1 MVDLRFFVLSAL
13 LIAGC
18 QVETGPSAAISSPDT
33 VSTVPERSAPRR
45 ATPPRPDTARAVRDT
60 TRAVR
65 QPERLSPEAR
75 AQRRAAALVAFQD
88 LADRADDADAQA
100 LTRALDLTDERVAAL
115 APEDRAPTLDSLRAS
130 ARAADRRGD
139 RAGVALAAARGYRA
153 LSSGLPDGD
162 PARLRS
168 DGLVLA
174 ALARQP
180 LPDWRA
186 IQAASGALGARWG
199 RDARRVEA
207 DGVQD
212 ALAAAVSGVR
222 TGAEEQN
229 AAVVRL
235 GAEVVVDLAG
245 AGLPSGR

>member
-1 MVDLRFFVLSAL
+1 MADPRLFVLFAL
-13 LIAGC
+13 LIVGC
-18 QVETGPSAAISSPDT
+18 QVETGPSAAISPPDT
-33 VSTVPERSAPRR
+33 VSTAPERPATRR
-45 ATPPRPDTARAVRDT
+45 AAVPRPDTARAVLDA

-65 QPERLSPEAR
+65 PQRLSPEAR
-75 AQRRAAALVAFQD
+75 AQRRAAALVAFHD
-88 LADRADDADAQA
+88 LADRADGADAQA

-115 APEDRAPTLDSLRAS
+115 VPEDRVSALDSLRAS

-153 LSSGLPDGD
+153 LASGLADGD

-186 IQAASGALGARWG
+186 IQAASDALSARWS
-199 RDARRVEA
+199 RDARRIEA

-212 ALAAAVSGVR
+212 ALAAAVAGVR
-222 TGAEEQN
+222 SGAEGQN
-229 AAVVRL
+229 VGVVRL

-245 AGLPSGR
+245 AVTAQGR